1 MATLGFRLSLLL
13 LLLSAVGYVGAAGA
27 CSSVAFSSNRVYA
40 ACSDLPR
47 LSSSLHWSYDSASAT
62 LSLAF
67 VAPPAKPEG
76 WVAWAINPT
85 GDGMIGSQALIA
97 FHQSD
102 GAMGVQTYNITGYG
116 SISKGPI
123 DFETWDLAA
132 ESSGGV
138 TRIYGKMKLAAG
150 TTVVKQVWQVGSAVV
165 NGVPQK
171 HDLQPDNLQSKGTVD
186 LIKGEVSLS
195 GGTTTRKRNVH
206 GVLNAVSWGIL
217 LPIGA
222 IFARYLKTFKCAD
235 PAWFYL
241 HVTCQIIGYGVGVGG
256 WATGLN
262 LGSKSKG
269 IHYTTHRNIGIA
281 LFSLATL
288 QVKNKHLFFGCVN
301 KNLVL
306 ALFMRPS
313 KDNKYRFYWNTYH
326 YLVGY
331 TVIVLGIV
339 NVFKGLKILSIDHK
353 WTVGYI
359 IAICILGGIALF
371 LELVT
376 WLLVVLKRN
385 SENPAKPFDGSNSNG
400 VQHPLSV

>member
-1 MATLGFRLSLLL
+1 MVMMMSRALLGAMATLGFRLSLLL

-102 GAMGVQTYNITGYG
+102 GAMVVQTYNITGYG

-195 GGTTTRKRNVH
+195 GGTTTRKRNV
-206 GVLNAVSWGIL
+206 SQ
-217 LPIGA
+217 
-222 IFARYLKTFKCAD
+222 IFANLLTISLKD
-235 PAWFYL
+235 P
-241 HVTCQIIGYGVGVGG
+241 
-256 WATGLN
+256 
-262 LGSKSKG
+262 
-269 IHYTTHRNIGIA
+269 
-281 LFSLATL
+281 SLLAGRQLTYI
-288 QVKNKHLFFGCVN
+288 K
-301 KNLVL
+301 VL

>member
-1 MATLGFRLSLLL
+1 MMMRRRRRVSRALLGAMAALGFRLSLLL
-13 LLLSAVGYVGAAGA
+13 LLLSAVGYAGAAGA
-27 CSSVAFSSNRVYA
+27 CSSVSFSSNRVYA

-47 LSSSLHWSYDSASAT
+47 LSSSLHWSYDAASAT

-85 GDGMIGSQALIA
+85 GGDMIGSQALIA
-97 FHQSD
+97 FHQPD
-102 GAMGVQTYNITGYG
+102 GSMGVQTYNITGYG
-116 SISKGPI
+116 PISKGPI

-138 TRIYGKMKLAAG
+138 TRIYGKMRLAAG
-150 TTVVKQVWQVGSAVV
+150 TTVVKQVWQVGSAVA

-171 HDLQPDNLQSKGTVD
+171 HDIQPDNLQSKGTVD
-186 LIKGEVSLS
+186 LVNGGVSLS
-195 GGTTTRKRNVH
+195 GGSTTRKRNVH

-222 IFARYLKTFKCAD
+222 IFARYLKTFKSAD

-269 IHYTTHRNIGIA
+269 IQHTTHRNIGIA

-288 QVKNKHLFFGCVN
+288 QVF
-301 KNLVL
+301 
-306 ALFMRPS
+306 ALFLRPS
-313 KDNKYRFYWNTYH
+313 KDNKYRIYWNIYH
-326 YLVGY
+326 HLVGY

-339 NVFKGLKILSIDHK
+339 NVFEGLKILSIDHK

-359 IAICILGGIALF
+359 IAIGTLGGIALF
-371 LELVT
+371 LEVVT
-376 WLLVVLKRN
+376 WLVVLKRK
-385 SENPAKPFDGSNSNG
+385 SENPRKPFDGSNSNA
-400 VQHPLSV
+400 VQHPLYV